1 MNITSKEARMKT
13 KIAIVMYRGL
23 IQAVYADSED
33 IEVNVVEI
41 GDDLNIQDASRA
53 MDATAEELGYQVY

>member
-1 MNITSKEARMKT
+1 MTFTPKEASMKT

>member
-1 MNITSKEARMKT
+1 MKT

-23 IQAVYADSED
+23 VQAVYSDSKD
-33 IEVNVVEI
+33 VEVNVVEI
-41 GDDLNIQDASRA
+41 DDALNVQDASRA

>member
-1 MNITSKEARMKT
+1 MKT

-23 IQAVYADSED
+23 VQAVYSDNEE

-41 GDDLNIQDASRA
+41 DDKLHIEDASRA